1 MAFPS
6 MASAIPYICLMG
18 LFSLILSVV
27 LVIAISKIPRIVIYG
42 MIVLTFVLIAVGIV
56 GGIVFGAP

>member
-1 MAFPS
+1 